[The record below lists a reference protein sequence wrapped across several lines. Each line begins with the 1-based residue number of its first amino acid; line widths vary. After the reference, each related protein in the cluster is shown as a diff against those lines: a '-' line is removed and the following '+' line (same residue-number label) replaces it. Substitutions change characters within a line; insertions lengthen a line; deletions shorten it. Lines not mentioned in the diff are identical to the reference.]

1 MFAQVSWVR
10 SSDLQILTHA
20 GSVFTADARVS
31 VSQAPAAAR
40 EALTSR
46 DDAAAGAVHTLR
58 LERLRAADA
67 GRYECQVNTEP
78 KMSLFFNLTVLR
90 TYSSCLCISLAVHP
104 RYF

>member
-1 MFAQVSWVR
+1 MR

-46 DDAAAGAVHTLR
+46 DDVAAGAVHTLR

>member
-1 MFAQVSWVR
+1 MR

-46 DDAAAGAVHTLR
+46 DDAVAAGHTLVHTLR
-58 LERLRAADA
+58 LERLRTADA

-90 TYSSCLCISLAVHP
+90 TCSNLLVTKYL
-104 RYF
+104 YY